1 MTAALHA
8 RALSKRFG
16 DFCANDGVSLELA
29 PGERHA
35 LIGPNGAGKTT
46 FVNLL
51 TGVLRPSSGEVYLGG
66 ERLTALAQ
74 HERVRRGLARTF
86 QINNLFAGLSVLD
99 SLLLAICQRRGLGG
113 RWFQALRS
121 LREPEQEAGELLE
134 RLRLADEARL
144 PSRQLAY
151 GKQRLLELALG
162 LATRPRVLL
171 LDEPA
176 SGIPAA
182 ESREMFEVIAALP
195 RDVTVLF
202 IEHDME
208 LVFRFAERISVL
220 VAGRLL
226 TQGSPEQVAR
236 DARVREVYLG
246 EASPTEQEQ
255 PAAGAQKQAEQ

>member
-1 MTAALHA
+1 VSAAL
-8 RALSKRFG
+8 RAIGLCKRFG
-16 DFCANDGVSLELA
+16 EFRANDGVSLEIA
-29 PGERHA
+29 TGARHA

-46 FVNLL
+46 LVNLL
-51 TGVLRPSSGEVYLGG
+51 TGVYRPSAGEVYLGA
-66 ERLTALAQ
+66 ERITPLAQ
-74 HERVRRGLARTF
+74 HQRVQRGLARTF
-86 QINNLFAGLSVLD
+86 QINKLFAGLSVLD
-99 SLLLAICQRRGLGG
+99 SVLIPICQRRGLGASLLRG
-113 RWFQALRS
+113 RRS
-121 LREPEQEAGELLE
+121 LEEPRREAWELLE
-134 RLRLADEARL
+134 RLRLAAEAERL
-144 PSRQLAY
+144 TRELAY

-162 LATRPRVLL
+162 LATRPRVLI

-202 IEHDME
+202 IEHDMD

-226 TQGSPEQVAR
+226 VEGAPDAIAQ

-246 EASPTEQEQ
+246 EAEP
-255 PAAGAQKQAEQ
+255 